1 MNDIDP
7 TSNVTEVIQRF
18 EAITSQE
25 RPTGHWKVKVQF
37 TFVIFILY

>member
-18 EAITSQE
+18 EVITLKE
-25 RPTGHWKVKVQF
+25 RKNGHWKLKVQF
-37 TFVIFILY
+37 TFVVFIPY